1 MLPVRD
7 VRRRVAHV
15 EGRVDRLDGTSEPV
29 TAELLVRAN
38 EGALRFL
45 AAAMV
50 TLAVALVLLR
60 TI

>member
-1 MLPVRD
+1 M
-7 VRRRVAHV
+7 RRRVAHV
-15 EGRVDRLDGTSEPV
+15 EGRIDRLDGTSEPV

-38 EGALRFL
+38 EGALRLL

-60 TI
+60 TL